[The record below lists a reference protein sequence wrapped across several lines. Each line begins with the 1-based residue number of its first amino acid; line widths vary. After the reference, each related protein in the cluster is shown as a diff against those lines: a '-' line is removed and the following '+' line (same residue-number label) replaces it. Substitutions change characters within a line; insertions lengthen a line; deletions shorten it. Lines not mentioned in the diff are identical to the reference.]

1 MCKGTNQYFAFA
13 RGFMTKCVVAL
24 AGNRPYRGQDGEE
37 ERLGCTLVTSFS
49 RDGKLVQ
56 PLYSGDSSQL

>member
-1 MCKGTNQYFAFA
+1 
-13 RGFMTKCVVAL
+13 MTKCVVAL

-37 ERLGCTLVTSFS
+37 ERLGCTSFS

>member
-1 MCKGTNQYFAFA
+1 
-13 RGFMTKCVVAL
+13 MTKCVVVL